1 MHLTTGKKVGL
12 YLKIILWLLIGGY
25 AALYLAGLI
34 PQAAVN
40 KSVQL
45 SASQLEEE
53 GYAPVLL
60 IRSDESYKLDNFTET
75 RILLESLYMDTRTKP
90 QAIFINPTYEGG
102 GKPIEAINA
111 VADSGAFPEPDS
123 YFVQKH
129 MGFRAVIRPLLSLM
143 NLRQIRRLIMWGVLL
158 LFVANAINIRE
169 RCGTLIA
176 LLFTASFL
184 SINPIAV
191 MSSMQYA
198 CCFLLAFAA
207 MLLLPRVIRRQR
219 LTEPMAFFIIGALTQ
234 YFDIY
239 TTPLITF
246 GMPFLISLLVKQQDG
261 DLLTFQAD
269 IFFLVKCLGAWLSAY
284 VFMWVANI
292 AVVEIATDFPA
303 WRLAIADL
311 AECVGVGNKDAQ
323 PLLAL
328 SAGITNLITIECT
341 LCLIGFIIA
350 WPFMMDTRK
359 KRATGYRQGRI
370 FLIVALLPL
379 IWCMVG
385 ANSMLK
391 NAYYQYRMLIVT
403 IFAALCF
410 YAKPTQYLEKNM
422 QKPL

>member
-1 MHLTTGKKVGL
+1 MTTGRKIGL
-12 YLKIILWLLIGGY
+12 YAKIVLWLLIGGY
-25 AALYLAGLI
+25 AILFLAGLI
-34 PQAAVN
+34 PQREVAD
-40 KSVQL
+40 SVQL
-45 SASQLEEE
+45 SASQLAEE
-53 GYAPVLL
+53 GYTPVLL
-60 IRSDESYKLDNFTET
+60 IRSDESYQLDNFTET

-90 QAIFINPTYEGG
+90 QYIFINPTYEGN
-102 GKPIEAINA
+102 GKPIEAINS
-111 VADSGAFPEPDS
+111 VAESGEFPEPDT

-129 MGFRAVIRPLLSLM
+129 MGFRAVIRPLLAFM
-143 NLRQIRRLIMWGVLL
+143 NLRQIRRLIMWGILL

-184 SINPIAV
+184 SVNPIAV

-198 CCFLLAFAA
+198 CCFLIAFAA
-207 MLLLPRVIRRQR
+207 MLILPRVIKKQR
-219 LTEPMAFFIIGALTQ
+219 ITEPMAFFIIGALTQ

-261 DLLTFQAD
+261 DLLTFRAD
-269 IFFLVKCLGAWLSAY
+269 IMFLVKCLGAWLSAY
-284 VFMWVANI
+284 VFMWLANI
-292 AVVEIATDFPA
+292 AVVEIATDFSA
-303 WRLAIADL
+303 WRLAMQALTETI
-311 AECVGVGNKDAQ
+311 GFGNPEAQ

-350 WPFMMDTRK
+350 WPFMMDTRA
-359 KRATGYRQGRI
+359 KRATGYKQGRI
-370 FLIVALLPL
+370 FLIVGLLPL
-379 IWCMVG
+379 IWCMAG
-385 ANSMLK
+385 ANSMLH
-391 NAYYQYRMLIVT
+391 NAYYQYRVLIVT